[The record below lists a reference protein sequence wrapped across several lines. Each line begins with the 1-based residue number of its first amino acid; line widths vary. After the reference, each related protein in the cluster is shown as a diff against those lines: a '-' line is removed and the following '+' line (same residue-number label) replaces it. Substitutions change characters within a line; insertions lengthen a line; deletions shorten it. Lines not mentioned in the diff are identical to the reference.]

1 MTSRSFRGIST
12 PSLETISETLA
23 LSSMCALAVSL
34 VAGVLLADF
43 DQTRYYRLIVLA
55 SALAVVAGSG
65 IPGLKRR
72 GCPAGTGAAAL
83 SARASAV
90 LASSLL
96 ALHPL

>member
-1 MTSRSFRGIST
+1 MTSSSLRGIST

-43 DQTRYYRLIVLA
+43 DKTRYYRLIVLA
-55 SALAVVAGSG
+55 SAIVAMAGSG
-65 IPGLKRR
+65 IPGLKRGGR
-72 GCPAGTGAAAL
+72 PSVSGAAL

>member
-1 MTSRSFRGIST
+1 MTSSSLRGIST

-43 DQTRYYRLIVLA
+43 DKTRYYRLIVLA
-55 SALAVVAGSG
+55 SAIVAMAGSG

-72 GCPAGTGAAAL
+72 GCPSGTGAAAL

-90 LASSLL
+90 LAGSLL